1 MMVDLRQRLEAVF
14 LEKKLQKPVPC
25 FLDEINYLKNSY
37 NNYLFDTR
45 GNMFKMKGQEFDQL
59 CA

>member
-1 MMVDLRQRLEAVF
+1 MMVDLRQRLETVF
-14 LEKKLQKPVPC
+14 TEKKLQTPVPC

-45 GNMFKMKGQEFDQL
+45 GNMFKMKREEF
-59 CA
+59 